1 MSSKKLSEEEVKQLK
16 DFQLKNNEIVV
27 ALGSIT
33 LRIDA
38 LERQEESELE
48 KFQNLQLEQNKFAQ
62 ELQKNYGDGNIDL
75 EKGEFTPAE

>member
-62 ELQKNYGDGNIDL
+62 ELQNNYGDGNIDL

>member
-33 LRIDA
+33 LRMDA

>member
-1 MSSKKLSEEEVKQLK
+1 MSSKKLSKEEVKQLK

-33 LRIDA
+33 LRMDA